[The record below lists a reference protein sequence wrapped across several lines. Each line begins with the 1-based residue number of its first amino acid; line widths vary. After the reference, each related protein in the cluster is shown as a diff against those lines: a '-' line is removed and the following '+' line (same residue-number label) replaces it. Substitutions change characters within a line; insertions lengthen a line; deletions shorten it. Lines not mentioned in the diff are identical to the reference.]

1 MIKFNKRISVNRS
14 KFIAICLSVCVANSL
29 YAVEKENN
37 ETKLDGVV
45 VSASGFSQQIKEAPA
60 SISVISGDELTK
72 DSFTS
77 LHSIAQKVPGVN
89 VVGGEDG
96 AASGISIRGMEKSQ
110 TLVLIDGKRV
120 NSSSANPKGGAG
132 DMNSNFIPP
141 AEAIERIEVIRGP
154 MSSLYGSDAVGGV
167 INIITKKDFS
177 KFSGN
182 VGIST
187 TINAHKGI
195 GDGRQGDFYL
205 NLPLYKEFLAL
216 QLWGYKKL
224 RDEDSY
230 VGGYQKSDKRNLSA
244 KLWVT
249 PDEHNKFFILG
260 SNERHDYSR
269 TVGKTADPNPRRNVL
284 NAYDYEKKS
293 YGVGYLG
300 EFDRLNADISYI
312 YDETQRTSLF
322 DSLIPAKAKNHNF
335 NSKFTTFFGAHTLT
349 FGYDFSKQNVGTTF
363 IVSNASRNGLKD
375 PKTYSM
381 SEHAG
386 FIEDEWQILDEKLFL
401 TLGSRLTH
409 NEFFGNHLSPRAYLV
424 YNATDTLSLKGGVAT
439 GYKTPN
445 INQIS
450 PEVGTIQNGWKI
462 VDFGNKDLKP
472 EKSTTYEVGAY
483 YDNQAD
489 FRGSLTL
496 FRNEFKDK
504 ILDTDGSKR
513 VNGIPAF
520 GTCTGAPSMG
530 CPGWGT
536 YFNIEGATVWGV
548 ELSGD
553 YDILS
558 NLNLSSNYTYNKS
571 KIKTGN
577 PTINTPNGPMK
588 FSQTGLNRLDGKSLT
603 ATPEHTLHATLT
615 YKPIKSVK
623 TFFGANYE
631 SKLTSVNFG
640 AGNSVRENT
649 KDLLTFDTGI
659 SWDANKH
666 LTLSL
671 NAYNIFDKVRY
682 DEALVGDTY
691 YFYPQEGRRFWFK
704 VAAKW

>member
-1 MIKFNKRISVNRS
+1 M
-14 KFIAICLSVCVANSL
+14 ANSL

-205 NLPLYKEFLAL
+205 NLPLYKDLFAL

-224 RDEDSY
+224 RDEDNY
-230 VGGYQKSDKRNLSA
+230 KGGYQKSDKRNLSA
-244 KLWVT
+244 KLWIT

-260 SNERHDYSR
+260 SSEKHDYSR
-269 TVGKTADPNPRRNVL
+269 TVGKTATIKTNKVL

-300 EFDRLNADISYI
+300 EFDNLNADISYI
-312 YDETQRTSLF
+312 YDQTQRTSLF

-335 NSKFTTFFGAHTLT
+335 NSKFTTFLGAHTLT

-439 GYKTPN
+439 GYKTPDV
-445 INQIS
+445 NQIS
-450 PEVGTIQNGWKI
+450 PEVGTIQKAWSI

-489 FRGSLTL
+489 FRGSVTL

-520 GTCTGAPSMG
+520 GTCTNAPDVT

>member
-96 AASGISIRGMEKSQ
+96 PASGISIRGMESSQ

-205 NLPLYKEFLAL
+205 NLPLYKELFAL

-224 RDEDSY
+224 RDEDNY
-230 VGGYQKSDKRNLSA
+230 KGGYQKSDKRNLSA
-244 KLWVT
+244 KLWIT

-260 SNERHDYSR
+260 SSEKHDYSR
-269 TVGKTADPNPRRNVL
+269 TVGKTATIKTNKFL

-300 EFDRLNADISYI
+300 EFDSLNADISYI
-312 YDETQRTSLF
+312 YDQTQRTSLF
-322 DSLIPAKAKNHNF
+322 DKFIPAKAKNHNF

-439 GYKTPN
+439 GYKTPDV
-445 INQIS
+445 NQIS

-489 FRGSLTL
+489 FRGSVTL

-520 GTCTGAPSMG
+520 GTCTNAPDVT

-571 KIKTGN
+571 KIKTGD
-577 PTINTPNGPMK
+577 PTINTPRGPMK

-615 YKPIKSVK
+615 YKPVKSVK

-649 KDLLTFDTGI
+649 KDLLTFDTGV

-682 DEALVGDTY
+682 DEALADDGNY
-691 YFYPQEGRRFWFK
+691 YWYPQEGRRFWFK

>member
-1 MIKFNKRISVNRS
+1 M
-14 KFIAICLSVCVANSL
+14 ANSL

-96 AASGISIRGMEKSQ
+96 PASGISIRGMEKSQ

-205 NLPLYKEFLAL
+205 NLPLYKDLFAL

-224 RDEDSY
+224 RDEDNY
-230 VGGYQKSDKRNLSA
+230 KGGYQKSDKRNLSA
-244 KLWVT
+244 KLWIT

-260 SNERHDYSR
+260 SSEKHDYSR
-269 TVGKTADPNPRRNVL
+269 TVGKTATINTNKFL

-300 EFDRLNADISYI
+300 EFDSLNTDISYI
-312 YDETQRTSLF
+312 YDQTQRTSLF

-489 FRGSLTL
+489 FRGSVTL

-571 KIKTGN
+571 KIKTGD
-577 PTINTPNGPMK
+577 PTINTPRGPMK

-615 YKPIKSVK
+615 YKPVKSVK

-640 AGNSVRENT
+640 AGNRVRENT
-649 KDLLTFDTGI
+649 KDLLTFDRGV

-682 DEALVGDTY
+682 DEALADDGNY
-691 YFYPQEGRRFWFK
+691 YWYPQEGRRFWFK

>member
-1 MIKFNKRISVNRS
+1 M
-14 KFIAICLSVCVANSL
+14 ANSL

-141 AEAIERIEVIRGP
+141 AEAIERIEIIRGP

-187 TINAHKGI
+187 MINAHKGI

-205 NLPLYKEFLAL
+205 NLPLYKELFAL

-230 VGGYQKSDKRNLSA
+230 KGGYQKSDKRNLSA
-244 KLWVT
+244 KLWIT

-269 TVGKTADPNPRRNVL
+269 TVGKTATIKTNKLL

-300 EFDRLNADISYI
+300 EFDSLNADLSYI

-322 DSLIPAKAKNHNF
+322 DKFIPAKAKNHNF

-445 INQIS
+445 VNQIS
-450 PEVGTIQNGWKI
+450 PEVGTIQKAWSI

-489 FRGSLTL
+489 FRGSVTL

-520 GTCTGAPSMG
+520 GTCTNAPDVT

-577 PTINTPNGPMK
+577 PTINTPRGPMK
-588 FSQTGLNRLDGKSLT
+588 FSETNLARLDGKSLT
-603 ATPEHTLHATLT
+603 ATPEHALHATLT

-649 KDLLTFDTGI
+649 KDLLTFDTGV

>member
-1 MIKFNKRISVNRS
+1 M
-14 KFIAICLSVCVANSL
+14 ANSL

-96 AASGISIRGMEKSQ
+96 PASGISIRGMESSQ

-182 VGIST
+182 VGLST
-187 TINAHKGI
+187 LINTHKGI
-195 GDGRQGDFYL
+195 GDGRQVDFYL
-205 NLPLYKEFLAL
+205 NLPLYKELFAL

-224 RDEDSY
+224 RDEDNY
-230 VGGYQKSDKRNLSA
+230 KGGYQKSDKRNLSA
-244 KLWVT
+244 KLWIT

-269 TVGKTADPNPRRNVL
+269 TVGKSATTRTNRLL

-300 EFDRLNADISYI
+300 EFDSLNADLSYI

-322 DSLIPAKAKNHNF
+322 DKFIPAKAKNHNF

-445 INQIS
+445 VNQIS
-450 PEVGTIQNGWKI
+450 PEVGTIQKAWSI

-489 FRGSLTL
+489 FRGSVTL

-520 GTCTGAPSMG
+520 GTCTNAPDVT

-558 NLNLSSNYTYNKS
+558 NLNFSSNYTYNKS

-603 ATPEHTLHATLT
+603 ATPEHTFHATLT
-615 YKPIKSVK
+615 YKPVKSVK

-649 KDLLTFDTGI
+649 KDLLTFDTGV

>member
-1 MIKFNKRISVNRS
+1 M
-14 KFIAICLSVCVANSL
+14 ANSL
-29 YAVEKENN
+29 YAVEKDNN

-45 VSASGFSQQIKEAPA
+45 ISASGFSQQIKEAPA

-187 TINAHKGI
+187 MINAHKGI

-205 NLPLYKEFLAL
+205 NLPLYKELFAL

-244 KLWVT
+244 KLWIT

-260 SNERHDYSR
+260 SNEKHDYSR
-269 TVGKTADPNPRRNVL
+269 TLGKTADPNPRRRPLDN
-284 NAYDYEKKS
+284 YDYEKKS

-300 EFDRLNADISYI
+300 EFDSLNADLSYI

-386 FIEDEWQILDEKLFL
+386 FIEDEWQILDEKFFL

-489 FRGSLTL
+489 FRGSVTL

-520 GTCTGAPSMG
+520 GTCTNAPDVT

-577 PTINTPNGPMK
+577 PTINTPRGPMK

-603 ATPEHTLHATLT
+603 ATPEHTFHATLT
-615 YKPIKSVK
+615 YKPVKSVK

-649 KDLLTFDTGI
+649 KDLLTFDTGV

>member
-1 MIKFNKRISVNRS
+1 MRVAFRSRS
-14 KFIAICLSVCVANSL
+14 K
-29 YAVEKENN
+29 KP
-37 ETKLDGVV
+37 
-45 VSASGFSQQIKEAPA
+45 PA

-132 DMNSNFIPP
+132 DMNSNSIPP

-187 TINAHKGI
+187 TINTHKGI

-205 NLPLYKEFLAL
+205 NLPLYKELFAL

-244 KLWVT
+244 KLWMT

-269 TVGKTADPNPRRNVL
+269 TLGKSADPNPRMNVL

-489 FRGSLTL
+489 FRGSVTL

>member
-1 MIKFNKRISVNRS
+1 MKRSNL
-14 KFIAICLSVCVANSL
+14 IAICLSACVANSL

-167 INIITKKDFS
+167 IKIITKKDFS

-244 KLWVT
+244 KLWIT

-269 TVGKTADPNPRRNVL
+269 TVGKTADPNPRRNFL

-300 EFDRLNADISYI
+300 EFDSINADLSYI

-349 FGYDFSKQNVGTTF
+349 FGYDFHKQNVGTTF

-489 FRGSLTL
+489 FRGSVTL

-520 GTCTGAPSMG
+520 GTCTNAPDVT

-603 ATPEHTLHATLT
+603 ATPEHTFHATLT
-615 YKPIKSVK
+615 YKPVKSVK
-623 TFFGANYE
+623 TFFGTNYE

-649 KDLLTFDTGI
+649 KDLLTFDTGV

-682 DEALVGDTY
+682 DEALVGNTY

>member
-1 MIKFNKRISVNRS
+1 M
-14 KFIAICLSVCVANSL
+14 ANSL

-167 INIITKKDFS
+167 INIITKKGFS

-187 TINAHKGI
+187 TINTHKGI
-195 GDGRQGDFYL
+195 GNGRQGDFYL
-205 NLPLYKEFLAL
+205 NLPLYKDLFAL

-224 RDEDSY
+224 RDEDNY
-230 VGGYQKSDKRNLSA
+230 KGGYQKSDKRNLSA
-244 KLWVT
+244 KLWIT
-249 PDEHNKFFILG
+249 PDEHNKFFIFG

-269 TVGKTADPNPRRNVL
+269 TVGKSATTRTNRLL

-300 EFDRLNADISYI
+300 EFDNLNVDLSYI
-312 YDETQRTSLF
+312 YDQTQRTSLF
-322 DSLIPAKAKNHNF
+322 DKFIPAKAKNYNF
-335 NSKFTTFFGAHTLT
+335 NSKFTTFLGAHALT
-349 FGYDFSKQNVGTTF
+349 FGYDSSKQNVGTTF
-363 IVSNASRNGLKD
+363 IVSNASKNGLES
-375 PKTYSM
+375 PKSYSM

-386 FIEDEWQILDEKLFL
+386 FIEDEWQILEEKLFL

-445 INQIS
+445 VNQIS
-450 PEVGTIQNGWKI
+450 PEVGTIQNAWKI

-472 EKSTTYEVGAY
+472 EKSMTYEVGAY

-489 FRGSLTL
+489 FRGSVTL

-504 ILDTDGSKR
+504 ILDTDGSTI

-520 GTCTGAPSMG
+520 STCSGAPSVN

-571 KIKTGN
+571 KIKTGD

-603 ATPEHTLHATLT
+603 ATPEHVFHATLT
-615 YKPIKSVK
+615 YKPIKSIK

-640 AGNSVRENT
+640 AGNSIRENT
-649 KDLLTFDTGI
+649 KDLLTFDTGV

-682 DEALVGDTY
+682 DEALADDGNY
-691 YFYPQEGRRFWFK
+691 YWYPQEGRRFWFK

>member
-1 MIKFNKRISVNRS
+1 M
-14 KFIAICLSVCVANSL
+14 ANSL

-205 NLPLYKEFLAL
+205 NLPLYKDLFAL

-224 RDEDSY
+224 RDEDNY
-230 VGGYQKSDKRNLSA
+230 KGGYQKSDKRNLSA
-244 KLWVT
+244 KLWIT

-260 SNERHDYSR
+260 SSEKHDYSR
-269 TVGKTADPNPRRNVL
+269 TVGKTATIKTNKVL

-300 EFDRLNADISYI
+300 EFDSLNADISYI
-312 YDETQRTSLF
+312 YDQTQRTSLF

-335 NSKFTTFFGAHTLT
+335 NSKFTTFLGAHSLT

-439 GYKTPN
+439 GYKTPDV
-445 INQIS
+445 NQIS
-450 PEVGTIQNGWKI
+450 PEVGTIQNAWKI

-489 FRGSLTL
+489 FRGSVTL

-520 GTCTGAPSMG
+520 GTCTNAPDVT

-571 KIKTGN
+571 KIKTGD
-577 PTINTPNGPMK
+577 PTINTPRGPMK

-615 YKPIKSVK
+615 YKPVKSVK

-640 AGNSVRENT
+640 AGNRVRENT
-649 KDLLTFDTGI
+649 KDLLTFDTGV

-682 DEALVGDTY
+682 DEALADDGNY
-691 YFYPQEGRRFWFK
+691 YWYPQEGRRFWFK

>member
-1 MIKFNKRISVNRS
+1 M
-14 KFIAICLSVCVANSL
+14 ANSL

-96 AASGISIRGMEKSQ
+96 SASGISIRGMEKSQ

-187 TINAHKGI
+187 TINTHKGI

-216 QLWGYKKL
+216 QFWGYKKL
-224 RDEDSY
+224 RDEDNY
-230 VGGYQKSDKRNLSA
+230 KGGYQKSDKRNLSA
-244 KLWVT
+244 KLWIT

-260 SNERHDYSR
+260 SNEKHDYSR
-269 TVGKTADPNPRRNVL
+269 TVGKTATIKTNKVL

-300 EFDRLNADISYI
+300 EFDSLNADLSYI
-312 YDETQRTSLF
+312 YDQTQRTSLF
-322 DSLIPAKAKNHNF
+322 DKFIPAKAKNHNF

-439 GYKTPN
+439 GYKTPDV
-445 INQIS
+445 NQIS
-450 PEVGTIQNGWKI
+450 PEVGTIQKSWSI

-489 FRGSLTL
+489 FRGSVTL

-520 GTCTGAPSMG
+520 GTCTNAPKVT

-571 KIKTGN
+571 KIKTGD

-615 YKPIKSVK
+615 YKPVKSVK

-649 KDLLTFDTGI
+649 KDLLTFDTGV

-682 DEALVGDTY
+682 DEALADDGNY
-691 YFYPQEGRRFWFK
+691 YWYPQEGRRFWFK

>member
-1 MIKFNKRISVNRS
+1 MNRS
-14 KFIAICLSVCVANSL
+14 KFIAICLSACVANSL
-29 YAVEKENN
+29 YAVEKDNN

-132 DMNSNFIPP
+132 DVNSNFIPP

-187 TINAHKGI
+187 TINTHKGI

-244 KLWVT
+244 KLWIT

-269 TVGKTADPNPRRNVL
+269 TVGKTANPNPRMNVL

-300 EFDRLNADISYI
+300 EFDSLNADLSYI
-312 YDETQRTSLF
+312 YDQTQRSSLF
-322 DSLIPAKAKNHNF
+322 DKFIPAKVKNHNF
-335 NSKFTTFFGAHTLT
+335 NSKFTTFFGAHALT
-349 FGYDFSKQNVGTTF
+349 FGYDFHKQNVNTTF
-363 IVSNASRNGLKD
+363 IVSNASKNGLES
-375 PKTYSM
+375 PKSYSM

-439 GYKTPN
+439 GYKTPDV
-445 INQIS
+445 NQIS
-450 PEVGTIQNGWKI
+450 PEVGTIQKSWSI

-489 FRGSLTL
+489 FRGSVTL

-520 GTCTGAPSMG
+520 GTCTNAPDVT

-577 PTINTPNGPMK
+577 PTINTPRGPMK

-603 ATPEHTLHATLT
+603 ATPEHTFHATLT
-615 YKPIKSVK
+615 YKPVKSVK

-649 KDLLTFDTGI
+649 KDLLTFDTGV

-682 DEALVGDTY
+682 DEALVGNTY

>member
-14 KFIAICLSVCVANSL
+14 KFIAICLSACVANSL
-29 YAVEKENN
+29 YAVEKDNN

-45 VSASGFSQQIKEAPA
+45 VSASGFSQHIKEAPA

-96 AASGISIRGMEKSQ
+96 PASGISIRGMEKSQ

-205 NLPLYKEFLAL
+205 NLPLYKELFAL

-224 RDEDSY
+224 RDEDNY
-230 VGGYQKSDKRNLSA
+230 KGGYQKSDKRNLSA
-244 KLWVT
+244 KLWIT

-269 TVGKTADPNPRRNVL
+269 TVGKTATKKTNKLL

-300 EFDRLNADISYI
+300 EFDSLNADLSYI

-322 DSLIPAKAKNHNF
+322 DKFIPAKAKNHNF

-445 INQIS
+445 VNQIS
-450 PEVGTIQNGWKI
+450 PEVGTIQKAWSI

-489 FRGSLTL
+489 FRGSVTL

-520 GTCTGAPSMG
+520 GTCTNAPDVT

-640 AGNSVRENT
+640 AGNRVRENT

-682 DEALVGDTY
+682 DEALADDGNY
-691 YFYPQEGRRFWFK
+691 YWYPQEGRRFWFK

>member
-1 MIKFNKRISVNRS
+1 MNRS
-14 KFIAICLSVCVANSL
+14 NLIAICLSACVANSL
-29 YAVEKENN
+29 YAVEKDNN

-45 VSASGFSQQIKEAPA
+45 ISASGFSQQIKEAPA

-187 TINAHKGI
+187 MINAHKGI

-205 NLPLYKEFLAL
+205 NLPLYKELFAL

-244 KLWVT
+244 KLWIT

-260 SNERHDYSR
+260 SNEKHDYSR
-269 TVGKTADPNPRRNVL
+269 TLGKTADPNPRRRPLDN
-284 NAYDYEKKS
+284 YDYEKKS

-300 EFDRLNADISYI
+300 EFDSLNADLSYI

-386 FIEDEWQILDEKLFL
+386 FIEDEWQILDEKFFL

-489 FRGSLTL
+489 FRGSVTL

-520 GTCTGAPSMG
+520 GTCTNAPDVT

-577 PTINTPNGPMK
+577 PTINTPRGPMK

-603 ATPEHTLHATLT
+603 ATPEHTFHATLT
-615 YKPIKSVK
+615 YKPVKSVK

-649 KDLLTFDTGI
+649 KDLLTFDTGV

>member
-1 MIKFNKRISVNRS
+1 M
-14 KFIAICLSVCVANSL
+14 ANSL
-29 YAVEKENN
+29 YAVEKDNN

-60 SISVISGDELTK
+60 SISVLSGDELTK

-96 AASGISIRGMEKSQ
+96 PASGISIRGMEKSQ

-205 NLPLYKEFLAL
+205 NLPLYKDLFAL

-224 RDEDSY
+224 RDEDNY
-230 VGGYQKSDKRNLSA
+230 KGGYQKSDKRNLSA
-244 KLWVT
+244 KLWIT

-260 SNERHDYSR
+260 SSEKHDYSR
-269 TVGKTADPNPRRNVL
+269 TVGKTATIKTNKVL

-300 EFDRLNADISYI
+300 EFDNLNADISYI
-312 YDETQRTSLF
+312 YDQTQRTSLF
-322 DSLIPAKAKNHNF
+322 DKFIPAKAKNHNF

-439 GYKTPN
+439 GYKTPDV
-445 INQIS
+445 NQIS
-450 PEVGTIQNGWKI
+450 PEVGTIQKAWSI

-489 FRGSLTL
+489 FRGSVTL

-520 GTCTGAPSMG
+520 GTCTNAPDVT

-571 KIKTGN
+571 KIKTGD
-577 PTINTPNGPMK
+577 PTINTPRGPMK

-603 ATPEHTLHATLT
+603 ATPEHVFHATLT

-649 KDLLTFDTGI
+649 KDLLTFDTGV

-682 DEALVGDTY
+682 DEALADDGKY

>member
-1 MIKFNKRISVNRS
+1 M
-14 KFIAICLSVCVANSL
+14 ANSL

-60 SISVISGDELTK
+60 SISVISGEELTK

-96 AASGISIRGMEKSQ
+96 PASGISIRGMESSQ

-182 VGIST
+182 VGLST
-187 TINAHKGI
+187 LINTHKGI

-205 NLPLYKEFLAL
+205 NLPLYKELFAL

-224 RDEDSY
+224 RDEDNY
-230 VGGYQKSDKRNLSA
+230 KGGYQKSDKRNLSA
-244 KLWVT
+244 KLWIT

-269 TVGKTADPNPRRNVL
+269 TVGKTATIKTNKFL

-300 EFDRLNADISYI
+300 EFDSLNADLSYI
-312 YDETQRTSLF
+312 YDQTQRTSLF
-322 DSLIPAKAKNHNF
+322 DKFIPAKAKNHNF

-445 INQIS
+445 VNQIS
-450 PEVGTIQNGWKI
+450 PEVGTIQKAWSI

-489 FRGSLTL
+489 FRGSVTL

-520 GTCTGAPSMG
+520 GTCTNAPDVT

-558 NLNLSSNYTYNKS
+558 NLNFSSNYTYNKS

-603 ATPEHTLHATLT
+603 ATPEHTFHATLT
-615 YKPIKSVK
+615 YKPVKSVK

-649 KDLLTFDTGI
+649 KDLLTFDTGV

-682 DEALVGDTY
+682 DEALADDGKY

>member
-1 MIKFNKRISVNRS
+1 M
-14 KFIAICLSVCVANSL
+14 ANSL

-45 VSASGFSQQIKEAPA
+45 VSASGFSQQIKEALA
-60 SISVISGDELTK
+60 SISVINGEELTK

-96 AASGISIRGMEKSQ
+96 AASGISIRGMESSQ

-141 AEAIERIEVIRGP
+141 AEAIERIEIIRGP

-187 TINAHKGI
+187 TINTHKSI

-244 KLWVT
+244 KLWIT

-269 TVGKTADPNPRRNVL
+269 TVGKTATIKTNKVL

-300 EFDRLNADISYI
+300 EFDRLNADLSYI
-312 YDETQRTSLF
+312 YDETQRSSLF

-335 NSKFTTFFGAHTLT
+335 NSKFTTFFGVHTLT
-349 FGYDFSKQNVGTTF
+349 FGYDFHKQNVGTTF
-363 IVSNASRNGLKD
+363 IVSNASKNGLKD

-386 FIEDEWQILDEKLFL
+386 FIEDEWQILEEKLFL

-439 GYKTPN
+439 GYKTPDV
-445 INQIS
+445 NQIS
-450 PEVGTIQNGWKI
+450 PEVGTIQGGWRI

-489 FRGSLTL
+489 FRGSVTL

-504 ILDTDGSKR
+504 ILDTDGSNINK
-513 VNGIPAF
+513 ISAF
-520 GTCTGAPSMG
+520 GTCPNAPHVT

-588 FSQTGLNRLDGKSLT
+588 FSETNLGRLDAKSLT
-603 ATPEHTLHATLT
+603 ATPEHALHATFT
-615 YKPIKSVK
+615 YKPVKSVK

-640 AGNSVRENT
+640 AGNSIRENT
-649 KDLLTFDTGI
+649 KDLLTFDTGV

-666 LTLSL
+666 LTLIL

-682 DEALVGDTY
+682 DEALVGNTY

>member
-1 MIKFNKRISVNRS
+1 M
-14 KFIAICLSVCVANSL
+14 ANSL

-45 VSASGFSQQIKEAPA
+45 VSAGGFSQQIKEAPA
-60 SISVISGDELTK
+60 SISVLSGDELTK

-205 NLPLYKEFLAL
+205 NLPLYKELFAL

-224 RDEDSY
+224 RDEDNY
-230 VGGYQKSDKRNLSA
+230 KGGYQKSDKRNLSA
-244 KLWVT
+244 KLWIT

-260 SNERHDYSR
+260 SSEKHDYSR
-269 TVGKTADPNPRRNVL
+269 TVGKTATIKTNKVL

-300 EFDRLNADISYI
+300 EFDSLNADISYI
-312 YDETQRTSLF
+312 YDQTQRTSLF

-445 INQIS
+445 VNQIS
-450 PEVGTIQNGWKI
+450 PEVGTIQKGWSI

-489 FRGSLTL
+489 FRGSVTL

-520 GTCTGAPSMG
+520 GTCTNAPHVT

-603 ATPEHTLHATLT
+603 ATPEHTFHATLT

-649 KDLLTFDTGI
+649 KDLLTFDTGV

>member
-1 MIKFNKRISVNRS
+1 M
-14 KFIAICLSVCVANSL
+14 ANSL

-110 TLVLIDGKRV
+110 TLVLIDGKRA

-205 NLPLYKEFLAL
+205 NLPLYKDLFAL

-244 KLWVT
+244 KLWIT
-249 PDEHNKFFILG
+249 PDEHNKFYILG
-260 SNERHDYSR
+260 SNERHDYSK
-269 TVGKTADPNPRRNVL
+269 TVGKSADPNPRRRPLDN
-284 NAYDYEKKS
+284 YDYEKKS

-300 EFDRLNADISYI
+300 EFDNLNADISYI

-489 FRGSLTL
+489 FRGSVTL

-577 PTINTPNGPMK
+577 PTINTPNGPIK

-615 YKPIKSVK
+615 YKPIKSIK

>member
-1 MIKFNKRISVNRS
+1 M
-14 KFIAICLSVCVANSL
+14 
-29 YAVEKENN
+29 
-37 ETKLDGVV
+37 
-45 VSASGFSQQIKEAPA
+45 
-60 SISVISGDELTK
+60 
-72 DSFTS
+72 
-77 LHSIAQKVPGVN
+77 PGVN
-89 VVGGEDG
+89 VIGGEDG

-205 NLPLYKEFLAL
+205 NLPLYKELFAL

-224 RDEDSY
+224 RDEDNY
-230 VGGYQKSDKRNLSA
+230 KGGYQKSDKRNLSA
-244 KLWVT
+244 KLWIT

-260 SNERHDYSR
+260 SSEKHDYSR
-269 TVGKTADPNPRRNVL
+269 TVGKTATIKTNKVL

-300 EFDRLNADISYI
+300 EFDSLNADISYI
-312 YDETQRTSLF
+312 YDQTQRTSLF

-489 FRGSLTL
+489 FRGSVTL

-513 VNGIPAF
+513 VNGITAF
-520 GTCTGAPSMG
+520 GTCTNAPDVT

-577 PTINTPNGPMK
+577 PTINTPRGPMK
-588 FSQTGLNRLDGKSLT
+588 FSETNLARLDGKSLT

-615 YKPIKSVK
+615 YKPVKSVK

-640 AGNSVRENT
+640 AGNSVKENT
-649 KDLLTFDTGI
+649 KDLLTFDTGV
-659 SWDANKH
+659 SWDSNKH

-682 DEALVGDTY
+682 DEALVGNTY

>member
-1 MIKFNKRISVNRS
+1 MRKT

-167 INIITKKDFS
+167 INIITKKGFS

-187 TINAHKGI
+187 TINTHKGI
-195 GDGRQGDFYL
+195 GNGRQGDFYL
-205 NLPLYKEFLAL
+205 NLPLYKDLFAL

-224 RDEDSY
+224 RDEDNY
-230 VGGYQKSDKRNLSA
+230 KGGYQKSDKRNLSA
-244 KLWVT
+244 KLWIT
-249 PDEHNKFFILG
+249 PDEHNKFFIFG

-269 TVGKTADPNPRRNVL
+269 TVGKSATTRTNRLL

-300 EFDRLNADISYI
+300 EFDNLNVDLSYI
-312 YDETQRTSLF
+312 YDQTQRTSLF
-322 DSLIPAKAKNHNF
+322 DKFIPAKAKNYNF
-335 NSKFTTFFGAHTLT
+335 NSKFTTFLGAHALT
-349 FGYDFSKQNVGTTF
+349 FGYDSSKQNVGTTF
-363 IVSNASRNGLKD
+363 IVSNASKNGLES
-375 PKTYSM
+375 PKSYSM

-386 FIEDEWQILDEKLFL
+386 FIEDEWQILEEKLFL

-445 INQIS
+445 VNQIS
-450 PEVGTIQNGWKI
+450 PEVGTIQNAWKI

-472 EKSTTYEVGAY
+472 EKSMTYEVGAY

-489 FRGSLTL
+489 FRGSVTL

-504 ILDTDGSKR
+504 ILDTDGSTI

-520 GTCTGAPSMG
+520 STCSGAPSVN

-571 KIKTGN
+571 KIKTGD

-603 ATPEHTLHATLT
+603 ATPEHVFHATLT
-615 YKPIKSVK
+615 YKPIKSIK

-640 AGNSVRENT
+640 AGNSIRENT
-649 KDLLTFDTGI
+649 KDLLTFDTGV

-682 DEALVGDTY
+682 DEALADDGNY
-691 YFYPQEGRRFWFK
+691 YWYPQEGRRFWFK

>member
-1 MIKFNKRISVNRS
+1 MKRSNL
-14 KFIAICLSVCVANSL
+14 IAICLSACVANSL
-29 YAVEKENN
+29 YAVEKDNN

-60 SISVISGDELTK
+60 SISVIKGEELTK

-96 AASGISIRGMEKSQ
+96 PASGISIRGMESSQ
-110 TLVLIDGKRV
+110 TLVLIDGKRA

-141 AEAIERIEVIRGP
+141 AEAIERIEIIRGP

-335 NSKFTTFFGAHTLT
+335 NSKFTTFLGAHSLT

-489 FRGSLTL
+489 FRGSVTL

-520 GTCTGAPSMG
+520 GTCTNAPDVT

>member
-1 MIKFNKRISVNRS
+1 M
-14 KFIAICLSVCVANSL
+14 ANSL

-187 TINAHKGI
+187 MINAHKGI
-195 GDGRQGDFYL
+195 GDGRQGDFYI
-205 NLPLYKEFLAL
+205 NLPLYKDLFAL

-224 RDEDSY
+224 RDEDNY
-230 VGGYQKSDKRNLSA
+230 KGGYQKSDKRNLSA
-244 KLWVT
+244 KLWIT

-260 SNERHDYSR
+260 SSEKHDYSR
-269 TVGKTADPNPRRNVL
+269 TVGKTATIKTNKVL

-300 EFDRLNADISYI
+300 EFDSLNADLSYI

-424 YNATDTLSLKGGVAT
+424 YNATDTISLKGGVAT

-445 INQIS
+445 VNQIS
-450 PEVGTIQNGWKI
+450 PEVGTIQGSWRI

-483 YDNQAD
+483 YDNGAD
-489 FRGSLTL
+489 FRGSVTL

-520 GTCTGAPSMG
+520 GTCTNAPHVT

-577 PTINTPNGPMK
+577 PTINTPRGPMK
-588 FSQTGLNRLDGKSLT
+588 FSETNLARLDGKSLT

-649 KDLLTFDTGI
+649 KDLLTFDTGV

>member
-1 MIKFNKRISVNRS
+1 M
-14 KFIAICLSVCVANSL
+14 ANSL

-77 LHSIAQKVPGVN
+77 LHSITQKVPGVN

-335 NSKFTTFFGAHTLT
+335 NSKFTTFLGAHSLT

-489 FRGSLTL
+489 FRGSVTL

-571 KIKTGN
+571 KIKTGS

>member
-1 MIKFNKRISVNRS
+1 M
-14 KFIAICLSVCVANSL
+14 ANSL

-205 NLPLYKEFLAL
+205 NLPLYKDLFAL

-224 RDEDSY
+224 RDEDNY
-230 VGGYQKSDKRNLSA
+230 KGGYQKSDKRNLSA
-244 KLWVT
+244 KLWIT

-260 SNERHDYSR
+260 SSEKHDYSR
-269 TVGKTADPNPRRNVL
+269 TVGKTADPNPRMSVL

-300 EFDRLNADISYI
+300 EFDSLNADISYI
-312 YDETQRTSLF
+312 YDQTQRTSLF
-322 DSLIPAKAKNHNF
+322 DKFIPAKAKNQNF

-439 GYKTPN
+439 GYKTPDV
-445 INQIS
+445 NQIS
-450 PEVGTIQNGWKI
+450 PEVGTIQKAWSI
-462 VDFGNKDLKP
+462 VDFGNKDL
-472 EKSTTYEVGAY
+472 
-483 YDNQAD
+483 
-489 FRGSLTL
+489 
-496 FRNEFKDK
+496 
-504 ILDTDGSKR
+504 
-513 VNGIPAF
+513 
-520 GTCTGAPSMG
+520 
-530 CPGWGT
+530 
-536 YFNIEGATVWGV
+536 
-548 ELSGD
+548 
-553 YDILS
+553 
-558 NLNLSSNYTYNKS
+558 
-571 KIKTGN
+571 
-577 PTINTPNGPMK
+577 
-588 FSQTGLNRLDGKSLT
+588 
-603 ATPEHTLHATLT
+603 
-615 YKPIKSVK
+615 
-623 TFFGANYE
+623 
-631 SKLTSVNFG
+631 
-640 AGNSVRENT
+640 
-649 KDLLTFDTGI
+649 
-659 SWDANKH
+659 
-666 LTLSL
+666 
-671 NAYNIFDKVRY
+671 
-682 DEALVGDTY
+682 
-691 YFYPQEGRRFWFK
+691 
-704 VAAKW
+704 

>member
-335 NSKFTTFFGAHTLT
+335 NSKFTTFLGAHSLT

-489 FRGSLTL
+489 FRGSVTL

>member
-1 MIKFNKRISVNRS
+1 MKRSNL
-14 KFIAICLSVCVANSL
+14 IAICLSACVANSL

-205 NLPLYKEFLAL
+205 NLPLYKELFAL

-224 RDEDSY
+224 RDEDNY
-230 VGGYQKSDKRNLSA
+230 KGGYQKSDKRNLSA
-244 KLWVT
+244 KLWIT

-269 TVGKTADPNPRRNVL
+269 TVGKTATKKTNKLL

-300 EFDRLNADISYI
+300 EFDSLNADLSYI
-312 YDETQRTSLF
+312 YDETQRSSLF
-322 DSLIPAKAKNHNF
+322 DKFIPAKAKNHNF
-335 NSKFTTFFGAHTLT
+335 NSKFTTFLGAHALT
-349 FGYDFSKQNVGTTF
+349 FGYDFHKQNVGTTF
-363 IVSNASRNGLKD
+363 IVSNASKNGLKD

-445 INQIS
+445 VNQIS
-450 PEVGTIQNGWKI
+450 PEVGTIQKAWSI

-489 FRGSLTL
+489 FRGSVTL

-504 ILDTDGSKR
+504 ILDTDGSKS

-520 GTCTGAPSMG
+520 GTCTNAPDVT

-577 PTINTPNGPMK
+577 PTINTPRGPMK
-588 FSQTGLNRLDGKSLT
+588 FSETNLNRLDGKSLT

-615 YKPIKSVK
+615 YKPVKSVK

-649 KDLLTFDTGI
+649 KDLLTFDTGV

-682 DEALVGDTY
+682 DEALADDGKY

>member
-1 MIKFNKRISVNRS
+1 M
-14 KFIAICLSVCVANSL
+14 ANSL

-110 TLVLIDGKRV
+110 TLVLIDGKRG

-187 TINAHKGI
+187 TINTHKGI

-216 QLWGYKKL
+216 QFWGYKKL
-224 RDEDSY
+224 RDEDNY
-230 VGGYQKSDKRNLSA
+230 KGGYQKSDKRNLSA
-244 KLWVT
+244 KLWIT

-260 SNERHDYSR
+260 SNEKHDYSR
-269 TVGKTADPNPRRNVL
+269 TVGKTATIKTNKVL

-300 EFDRLNADISYI
+300 EFDSLNADLSYI
-312 YDETQRTSLF
+312 YDQTQRTSLF
-322 DSLIPAKAKNHNF
+322 DKFIPAKAKNHNF

-439 GYKTPN
+439 GYKTPDV
-445 INQIS
+445 NQIS
-450 PEVGTIQNGWKI
+450 PEVGTIQKSWSI

-489 FRGSLTL
+489 FRGSVTL

-520 GTCTGAPSMG
+520 GTCTNAPKVT

-571 KIKTGN
+571 KIKTGD

-615 YKPIKSVK
+615 YKPVKSVK
-623 TFFGANYE
+623 TFFGTNYE

-649 KDLLTFDTGI
+649 KDLLTFDTGV

-682 DEALVGDTY
+682 DEALADDGNY
-691 YFYPQEGRRFWFK
+691 YWYPQEGRRFWFK

>member
-1 MIKFNKRISVNRS
+1 M
-14 KFIAICLSVCVANSL
+14 ANSL

-132 DMNSNFIPP
+132 DINSNFIPP
-141 AEAIERIEVIRGP
+141 AEAIERIEIIRGP

-187 TINAHKGI
+187 TINTHKGI

-205 NLPLYKEFLAL
+205 NLPLYKELFAL
-216 QLWGYKKL
+216 QFWGYKKL
-224 RDEDSY
+224 RDEDGY
-230 VGGYQKSDKRNLSA
+230 IGGYQKSDKRNLSA
-244 KLWVT
+244 KLWIT
-249 PDEHNKFFILG
+249 PDEHNKFYILG

-269 TVGKTADPNPRRNVL
+269 TIGKSADPDIRKKAL

-300 EFDRLNADISYI
+300 EFDNLNADLSYI
-312 YDETQRTSLF
+312 YDQTQRTSLF
-322 DSLIPAKAKNHNF
+322 DKFIPAKAKNYNF

-363 IVSNASRNGLKD
+363 IVSNASRNGLRN
-375 PKTYSM
+375 PKSYSM

-445 INQIS
+445 VNQIS
-450 PEVGTIQNGWKI
+450 PEVGTIQGGWRI

-472 EKSTTYEVGAY
+472 EKSITYEVGAY

-489 FRGSLTL
+489 FRGSVTL
-496 FRNEFKDK
+496 FKNEFKDK
-504 ILDTDGSKR
+504 ILDTDGSTI

-520 GTCTGAPSMG
+520 GTCSGAPSVN

-603 ATPEHTLHATLT
+603 ATPEHAFHATLA

-623 TFFGANYE
+623 TFFTTNYE

-640 AGNSVRENT
+640 AGNSIRENA
-649 KDLLTFDTGI
+649 KDLLTFDTGV

-682 DEALVGDTY
+682 DEALVGNTY

>member
-1 MIKFNKRISVNRS
+1 M
-14 KFIAICLSVCVANSL
+14 
-29 YAVEKENN
+29 
-37 ETKLDGVV
+37 
-45 VSASGFSQQIKEAPA
+45 
-60 SISVISGDELTK
+60 
-72 DSFTS
+72 
-77 LHSIAQKVPGVN
+77 
-89 VVGGEDG
+89 
-96 AASGISIRGMEKSQ
+96 
-110 TLVLIDGKRV
+110 
-120 NSSSANPKGGAG
+120 
-132 DMNSNFIPP
+132 
-141 AEAIERIEVIRGP
+141 
-154 MSSLYGSDAVGGV
+154 
-167 INIITKKDFS
+167 
-177 KFSGN
+177 
-182 VGIST
+182 
-187 TINAHKGI
+187 
-195 GDGRQGDFYL
+195 
-205 NLPLYKEFLAL
+205 
-216 QLWGYKKL
+216 
-224 RDEDSY
+224 
-230 VGGYQKSDKRNLSA
+230 
-244 KLWVT
+244 
-249 PDEHNKFFILG
+249 
-260 SNERHDYSR
+260 
-269 TVGKTADPNPRRNVL
+269 
-284 NAYDYEKKS
+284 
-293 YGVGYLG
+293 GYLG
-300 EFDRLNADISYI
+300 EFDSLNADLSYI
-312 YDETQRTSLF
+312 YDETQRSSLF
-322 DSLIPAKAKNHNF
+322 DKFIPAKAKNHNF
-335 NSKFTTFFGAHTLT
+335 NSKFITFFGAHTLT

-363 IVSNASRNGLKD
+363 IISNASKNGLKD

-445 INQIS
+445 VNQIS
-450 PEVGTIQNGWKI
+450 PEVGTIQKAWSI

-489 FRGSLTL
+489 FRGSVTL

-520 GTCTGAPSMG
+520 GTCTNAPDVT

-558 NLNLSSNYTYNKS
+558 NLNFSSNYTYNKS

-615 YKPIKSVK
+615 YKPVKSVK

-649 KDLLTFDTGI
+649 KDLLTFDTGV

>member
-1 MIKFNKRISVNRS
+1 M
-14 KFIAICLSVCVANSL
+14 ANSL

-45 VSASGFSQQIKEAPA
+45 VSASGFSQHIKEAPA

-187 TINAHKGI
+187 MINTHKGI

-205 NLPLYKEFLAL
+205 NLPLYKELFAL

-224 RDEDSY
+224 RDEDNY
-230 VGGYQKSDKRNLSA
+230 KGGYQKSDKRNLTA
-244 KLWVT
+244 KLWIT

-260 SNERHDYSR
+260 SNEKHDYSR
-269 TVGKTADPNPRRNVL
+269 TVGKTATIKTNKVL

-300 EFDRLNADISYI
+300 EFDSLNADISYI

-409 NEFFGNHLSPRAYLV
+409 NEFFGNHLSPRAYIV

-439 GYKTPN
+439 GYKTPDV
-445 INQIS
+445 NQIS
-450 PEVGTIQNGWKI
+450 PEVGTIQKAWSI

-489 FRGSLTL
+489 FRGSVTL

-520 GTCTGAPSMG
+520 GTCTNAPDVT

-649 KDLLTFDTGI
+649 KDLLTFDTGV

-671 NAYNIFDKVRY
+671 NAYNIFDNVRY
-682 DEALVGDTY
+682 DEALADDGKY

>member
-1 MIKFNKRISVNRS
+1 MNRS

-205 NLPLYKEFLAL
+205 NLPLYKDLFAL

-224 RDEDSY
+224 RDEDNY
-230 VGGYQKSDKRNLSA
+230 KGGYQKSDKRNLSA
-244 KLWVT
+244 KLWIT

-260 SNERHDYSR
+260 SSEKHDYSR
-269 TVGKTADPNPRRNVL
+269 TVGKTATIKTNKVL

-300 EFDRLNADISYI
+300 EFDNLNADISYI
-312 YDETQRTSLF
+312 YDQTQRTSLF

-335 NSKFTTFFGAHTLT
+335 NSKFTTFLGAHSLT

-439 GYKTPN
+439 GYKTPDV
-445 INQIS
+445 NQIS
-450 PEVGTIQNGWKI
+450 PEVGTIQRGWTI

-489 FRGSLTL
+489 FRGSVTL

-513 VNGIPAF
+513 VNGIPVF
-520 GTCTGAPSMG
+520 GTCLGASSVN

-571 KIKTGN
+571 KIKTGD
-577 PTINTPNGPMK
+577 PTINTPRGPMK

-603 ATPEHTLHATLT
+603 ATPEHVFHATLT
-615 YKPIKSVK
+615 YKPVKSVK
-623 TFFGANYE
+623 TFFSTNYE
-631 SKLTSVNFG
+631 SKLTSVQFG
-640 AGNSVRENT
+640 PGNRVRENT
-649 KDLLTFDTGI
+649 KDLLTFDTGV

-682 DEALVGDTY
+682 DEALADDGNY
-691 YFYPQEGRRFWFK
+691 YWYPQEGRRFWFK

>member
-1 MIKFNKRISVNRS
+1 M
-14 KFIAICLSVCVANSL
+14 ANSL

-60 SISVISGDELTK
+60 SISVISGEELTK

-96 AASGISIRGMEKSQ
+96 PASGISIRGMESSQ

-182 VGIST
+182 VGLST
-187 TINAHKGI
+187 LINTHKGI

-205 NLPLYKEFLAL
+205 NLPLYKELFAL

-224 RDEDSY
+224 RDEDNY
-230 VGGYQKSDKRNLSA
+230 KGGYQKSDKRNLSA
-244 KLWVT
+244 KLWIT

-269 TVGKTADPNPRRNVL
+269 TVGKSATTRTNRLL

-300 EFDRLNADISYI
+300 EFDSLNADLSYI
-312 YDETQRTSLF
+312 YDQTQRTSLF
-322 DSLIPAKAKNHNF
+322 DKFIPAKAKNHNF

-424 YNATDTLSLKGGVAT
+424 YNATDTLNLKGGVAT

-445 INQIS
+445 VNQIS
-450 PEVGTIQNGWKI
+450 PEVGTIQKAWSI

-489 FRGSLTL
+489 FRGSVTL

-520 GTCTGAPSMG
+520 GTCTNAPDVT

-558 NLNLSSNYTYNKS
+558 NLNFSSNYTYNKS

-615 YKPIKSVK
+615 YKPVKSVK

-649 KDLLTFDTGI
+649 KDLLTFDTGV

>member
-1 MIKFNKRISVNRS
+1 M
-14 KFIAICLSVCVANSL
+14 ANSL

-60 SISVISGDELTK
+60 SISVLSGDELTK

-205 NLPLYKEFLAL
+205 NLPLYKELFAL

-224 RDEDSY
+224 RDEDNY

-244 KLWVT
+244 KLWIT

-260 SNERHDYSR
+260 SSEKHDYSR
-269 TVGKTADPNPRRNVL
+269 TVGKTATIKTNKFL

-300 EFDRLNADISYI
+300 EFDSLNADISYI
-312 YDETQRTSLF
+312 YDQTQRTSLF
-322 DSLIPAKAKNHNF
+322 DKFIPAKAKNHNF

-386 FIEDEWQILDEKLFL
+386 FIEDEWQILDENLFL

-424 YNATDTLSLKGGVAT
+424 YNATDTLSLKGGIAT

-445 INQIS
+445 VNQIS
-450 PEVGTIQNGWKI
+450 PEVGTIQNAWKI

-489 FRGSLTL
+489 FRGSVTL

-520 GTCTGAPSMG
+520 GTCTNAPDVT

-649 KDLLTFDTGI
+649 KDLLTFDTGV

-671 NAYNIFDKVRY
+671 NAYNIFDNVRY

>member
-1 MIKFNKRISVNRS
+1 M
-14 KFIAICLSVCVANSL
+14 ANSL

-205 NLPLYKEFLAL
+205 NLPLYKDLFAL

-224 RDEDSY
+224 RDEDGY
-230 VGGYQKSDKRNLSA
+230 IGGYQKSDKRNLSA
-244 KLWVT
+244 KLWIT

-445 INQIS
+445 VNQIS
-450 PEVGTIQNGWKI
+450 PEVGTIQKAWSI

-489 FRGSLTL
+489 FRGSVTL

>member
-1 MIKFNKRISVNRS
+1 M
-14 KFIAICLSVCVANSL
+14 ANSL

-96 AASGISIRGMEKSQ
+96 PASGISIRGMESSQ
-110 TLVLIDGKRV
+110 TLVLIDGKRA

-187 TINAHKGI
+187 MINTHKGI

-335 NSKFTTFFGAHTLT
+335 NSKFTTFLGAHSLT

-489 FRGSLTL
+489 FRGSVTL

>member
-1 MIKFNKRISVNRS
+1 M
-14 KFIAICLSVCVANSL
+14 ANSL

-205 NLPLYKEFLAL
+205 NLPLYKDLFAL

-260 SNERHDYSR
+260 SSEKHDYSR
-269 TVGKTADPNPRRNVL
+269 TLGKSADPNPRRNVL

-300 EFDRLNADISYI
+300 EFDSLNADISYI
-312 YDETQRTSLF
+312 YDQTQRTSLF

-335 NSKFTTFFGAHTLT
+335 NSKFTTFFGAHSLT

-489 FRGSLTL
+489 FRGSVTL

-520 GTCTGAPSMG
+520 GTCTNAPDVT